1 MLGPSFRRGGAVRNL
16 AWGVA
21 TGIAVALL
29 CSGCSRK
36 PEIDGRKIF
45 LQSEAELNKVRSFCA
60 HIVTNDDGGTA
71 TDAEFQCD
79 KSIAHYVVAKQNP
92 ASKTEF
98 VATDTQ
104 LFHRAA
110 DVPDTDW
117 TGERR
122 ASNLRVCARLL
133 NNGQLGKMG
142 VRFFSPDQERIL
154 PLFAYYAH
162 EDTATITPMGN
173 EMVDGV
179 SSDVWKVQD
188 KALFIPLHT
197 IWIGTVDR
205 LPTKY
210 VEGDV
215 VKPKGTVTFSDYGG
229 QFDIQ
234 LPRAAY
240 FPKEAAPEILR

>member
-1 MLGPSFRRGGAVRNL
+1 VRNL

-21 TGIAVALL
+21 AAVAMALL
-29 CSGCSRK
+29 CCGCSRK

-45 LQSEAELNKVRSFCA
+45 LQSETELNKVRSFRA
-60 HIVTNDDGGTA
+60 HIVTSDDGGTV

-79 KSIAHYVVAKQNP
+79 KGIAHYSVTKENP

-98 VATDTQ
+98 VATDTR
-104 LFHRAA
+104 LFHR
-110 DVPDTDW
+110 PTDTLDADW
-117 TGERR
+117 TGEKR
-122 ASNLRVCARLL
+122 ASNLRVCTRLL

-162 EDTATITPMGN
+162 EETATITPVGS

-179 SSDVWKVQD
+179 SSEAWKVQD

-197 IWIGTVDR
+197 VWIGTVDR

-215 VKPKGTVTFSDYGG
+215 AKPKGTVTFSGYGE

-240 FPKEAAPEILR
+240 FPKEAAPEMLRE